1 MIIIQRLI
9 QAILTPL
16 TGQDW
21 RVVLISLLVYG
32 LLALPLGFLSR
43 FLQFNPTLRSR
54 SVALAVSPG
63 EVLSAIIKVLF
74 FPALVEEIV
83 FRVFLIPHPLEA
95 VSLKTWVL
103 WMLFSLGLFIIYHPL
118 NALIFY
124 PEGNP
129 TFWNP
134 IFLILAG
141 FLGLTCAF
149 VYRLT
154 GSLWGITIIHGL
166 IVFVWLYVL
175 DGINKLVRVSNSQ

>member
-1 MIIIQRLI
+1 MIIIRRLTC
-9 QAILTPL
+9 AILTPL
-16 TGQDW
+16 TWQDW
-21 RVVLISLLVYG
+21 QIVILSLVIYG
-32 LLALPLGFLSR
+32 LVALPLGFLSG
-43 FLQFNPTLRSR
+43 FLQFNPGLR
-54 SVALAVSPG
+54 SPG

-74 FPALVEEIV
+74 FPALVEETV
-83 FRVFLIPHPLEA
+83 FRVQLIPHPVEA

-103 WMLFSLGLFIIYHPL
+103 WMVLSLGLFLIYHPL

-141 FLGLTCAF
+141 FLGLICAL

-154 GSLWGITIIHGL
+154 GSLWGIVIIHGL

-175 DGINKLVRVSNSQ
+175 GGINKLVKVNDSE